1 MVTGSSIEWN
11 VRRNARHGAG
21 GARCS
26 IYVTLSGIDTRVVRR
41 VTSVPISIHITQVV
55 TPVNL
60 DRKREACVVGSNKHN
75 GKPVSRLT
83 GSVRCAK
90 GDGNKDPG
98 ARACDENN
106 GSHPRVSGPVPN
118 CRCNLSWVSIP
129 ESVLAGWQADGLVQ
143 CPSCKRLNPERVY
156 NYLNPVSL
164 GERVSGVAQV
174 HRNSP
179 SYSVSEDP
187 VWGPYCPIPQV
198 HGPQY
203 VHTIYPAEDPV

>member
-11 VRRNARHGAG
+11 IRRNVRHGAG

-55 TPVNL
+55 TPVKI

-106 GSHPRVSGPVPN
+106 GSHPRFVGPVPN
-118 CRCNLSWVSIP
+118 SPCNL
-129 ESVLAGWQADGLVQ
+129 
-143 CPSCKRLNPERVY
+143 
-156 NYLNPVSL
+156 SL

-179 SYSVSEDP
+179 SYSVAEDP
-187 VWGPYCPIPQV
+187 VWGPYCPIPQI